1 MTITKYLIYFNVFSI
16 IGELWIFES
25 SIKYSFQKDKV
36 SNLISFLYLEM
47 YERYN
52 ERIKVG
58 SFS

>member
-1 MTITKYLIYFNVFSI
+1 MTITKYLIYFDVL

-47 YERYN
+47 YER
-52 ERIKVG
+52 
-58 SFS
+58 

>member
-1 MTITKYLIYFNVFSI
+1 MTITKYLIYFDVL

-47 YERYN
+47 YGRYN

-58 SFS
+58 SFP